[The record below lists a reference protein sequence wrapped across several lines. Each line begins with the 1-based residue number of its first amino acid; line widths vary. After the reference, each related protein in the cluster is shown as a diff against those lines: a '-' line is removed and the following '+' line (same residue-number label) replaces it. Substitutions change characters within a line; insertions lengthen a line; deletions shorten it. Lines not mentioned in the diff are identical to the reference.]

1 MPAQGSGKINGNH
14 GRTVSVVEYDE
25 TAADREE
32 VADIGAALDRIGRR
46 KVTWI
51 VVKGRLEGRDLVAI
65 RDRLGLHP
73 VVVGELSEGYT
84 DRPKLIDFQ
93 NLIFVSWKLLELNG
107 AAVEE
112 GRATSLLGKG
122 YLLTIIPS
130 DRDFLKTVEA
140 LKNDRN
146 QIRKMGVDYL
156 LYDLIDTVI
165 DEYFTVSEELG
176 NLIEEAQDRI
186 LEGAGK
192 EALMDVERLRRAIIR
207 VRKAIWPLREA
218 VNALVKGQSDLVDD
232 YTAPYYRD
240 AYDHTIEL
248 MDTVDTHRDMLSEML
263 DMYQSQVSNQLN
275 QVVKVLT
282 LIAVI
287 FSPLTFIVGLYGMN
301 FQYMPELGTTF
312 GYPLVLV
319 LMLVISVAMMLL
331 FHRKGWF

>member
-1 MPAQGSGKINGNH
+1 MPVQGSEKS
-14 GRTVSVVEYDE
+14 GRTRGRTIAVIGYDE
-25 TAADREE
+25 VAADRED
-32 VADIGAALDRIGRR
+32 VDDIGAALDRIGRR
-46 KVTWI
+46 RVTWI
-51 VVKGRLEGRDLVAI
+51 IVKGSLEGRDLVTI
-65 RDRLGLHP
+65 RDRLNLHP
-73 VVVGELSEGYT
+73 VVISEMSEGHPG
-84 DRPKLIDFQ
+84 RPKLIDFQ
-93 NLIFVSWKLLELNG
+93 DHIFVSWKLLRLKG
-107 AAVEE
+107 AVIEE
-112 GRATSLLGKG
+112 QRSISLLGRG

-130 DRDFLKTVEA
+130 DRDFQRTIES
-140 LKNDRN
+140 LKNDHN
-146 QIRKMGVDYL
+146 QIRKMGTDYL
-156 LYDLIDTVI
+156 LYDIIDTVI

-192 EALMDVERLRRAIIR
+192 EALMDVERLRRALIK
-207 VRKAIWPLREA
+207 VRKAIWPLRES

-275 QVVKVLT
+275 KVVKVLT
-282 LIAVI
+282 LISVI

-301 FQYMPELGTTF
+301 FVYMPELSTTF

-319 LMLVISVAMMLL
+319 LMLVISIAMALL
-331 FHRKGWF
+331 FRRKGWF

>member
-1 MPAQGSGKINGNH
+1 MQGSEKTDRPPR
-14 GRTVSVVEYDE
+14 RTITVTGYDE
-25 TAADREE
+25 AAAEREE
-32 VADIGAALDRIGRR
+32 VEDIGTALDRIGRR

-51 VVKGRLEGRDLVAI
+51 LVKGSLEGSDLGSLQE
-65 RDRLGLHP
+65 RLGLHP
-73 VVVGELSEGYT
+73 VVIGELSEGYPG
-84 DRPKLIDFQ
+84 RPKLIDFQ
-93 NLIFVSWKLLELNG
+93 DQIFASWKILELEG
-107 AAVEE
+107 AVVREK
-112 GRATSLLGKG
+112 RAASLLGKG

-130 DRDFLKTVEA
+130 DRDFHKTVES

-146 QIRKMGVDYL
+146 QIRKMGTDYL
-156 LYDLIDTVI
+156 LYDIIDSVI
-165 DEYFTVSEELG
+165 DEYFTVSEDLG

-192 EALMDVERLRRAIIR
+192 EALIDIERLRRALIK
-207 VRKAIWPLREA
+207 VRKAIWPLRET

-240 AYDHTIEL
+240 AYDHIIEL

-282 LIAVI
+282 LISVI

-301 FQYMPELGTTF
+301 FVYMPELSTTF

-319 LMLVISVAMMLL
+319 LMLIISIAMVFL
-331 FHRKGWF
+331 FRKKGWF